1 MAEAKYR
8 KGEDPMASKLRTEG
22 RLDSGFGANQIPPTP
37 IEAEGSSAPQF
48 PARPGVASAEEIYGD
63 APPSY
68 EDAIA
73 SDLPP
78 VVAPRP
84 TYAPPPASE
93 DPLLASDEKK
103 AWS

>member
-1 MAEAKYR
+1 MAA
-8 KGEDPMASKLRTEG
+8 KLRTEG
-22 RLDSGFGANQIPPTP
+22 RLDSDFGANQIPPTP

-63 APPSY
+63 VPPPSY

-73 SDLPP
+73 MDAPP

-84 TYAPPPASE
+84 HYAPPPASE
-93 DPLLASDEKK
+93 DPLLGSDEKK
-103 AWS
+103 GWH